1 MDKNRLKSIIVEQ
14 KEYLKQRETGYIRD
28 ALKVIKPKLKFR
40 HNIVITGS
48 RRCGKSTLLVQIM
61 HHCLEPESYYF
72 LRFDDERL
80 LHFQADDFN
89 LLYECFLELEGER
102 SLFIFD
108 EIQNVKGWERYVN
121 RMYEQGMKFFLTGSN
136 SNLLSTELSSLLT
149 GRHID
154 FELYPFSFR
163 EFLKTMDYEYN
174 ENDILNTQR
183 KARLNKLFSEYL
195 VSGGYPEYLLY
206 RDTQILQELFRDV
219 ITKDIVLRHNVRE
232 ARALRELAG
241 YLVSNV
247 TSFVSYN
254 KLRKQYSLGST
265 HTVKNYLEYFTEVY
279 LFFELPMFSYSV
291 NRQIQ
296 NNRKIYAID
305 NGIVKANGFAFSEN
319 AGKQLEN
326 MVFIELKRR
335 GKEIFYHKGKYECD
349 FLLKEGDRVIQAIQ
363 VTLHMDEDNRAR
375 ELRGLKEAMETYD
388 LKQGTILTLDQ
399 KDSFKQGK
407 KTIKAVPVYE
417 WILSGN

>member
-1 MDKNRLKSIIVEQ
+1 
-14 KEYLKQRETGYIRD
+14 
-28 ALKVIKPKLKFR
+28 
-40 HNIVITGS
+40 
-48 RRCGKSTLLVQIM
+48 
-61 HHCLEPESYYF
+61 
-72 LRFDDERL
+72 
-80 LHFQADDFN
+80 
-89 LLYECFLELEGER
+89 
-102 SLFIFD
+102 
-108 EIQNVKGWERYVN
+108 
-121 RMYEQGMKFFLTGSN
+121 MYEQGMKFFLTGSN

-265 HTVKNYLEYFTEVY
+265 HTLKNYLEYFTEVY
-279 LFFELPMFSYSV
+279 MFFELPMFSYSV